1 MQGPRQRA
9 SDFVTLWKE
18 SGLRKLVGVNVN
30 GLVGVVGGTAESWMD
45 LAAPGLVAQTG
56 EKCAAEDSTEFGWH
70 VF

>member
-1 MQGPRQRA
+1 MEGIWVA
-9 SDFVTLWKE
+9 KTCWSKCKW
-18 SGLRKLVGVNVN
+18 
-30 GLVGVVGGTAESWMD
+30 VGVVGGTAESWMD